1 MVNRR
6 APAPAA
12 MPALQGEAERLGFT
26 QSCDAQTGAL
36 LRMLAA
42 SKPRGRMLE
51 LGTGVGQSAA
61 WILDGM
67 CPHSRLTSVDAAQRQ
82 SEAAK
87 RVLGAD
93 RRVAFVTQDGAAFLE
108 ECGETFDLI
117 FADALPGKFT
127 HRERAIAL
135 LRPGGLYVIDDL
147 TPRPDWPDGRES
159 GVERLL
165 AGVEAAG
172 LRWFHAA
179 QAAGLMAACRG
190 V

>member
-117 FADALPGKFT
+117 FRRRPA
-127 HRERAIAL
+127 REIHPPRAGNRL

-179 QAAGLMAACRG
+179 EAAGLMAACRG